1 MEPFLLLFFKKKKKK
16 WWIYRSLEFRYCQLD
31 TWMLLLTIVTIVKNG
46 VKFDTARPKK
56 LVDVDRLARNR
67 NYIT

>member
-1 MEPFLLLFFKKKKKK
+1 
-16 WWIYRSLEFRYCQLD
+16 
-31 TWMLLLTIVTIVKNG
+31 MLLLTIVTIVTNG
-46 VKFDTARPKK
+46 VKFDTARAKK